1 MCFFL
6 EILFCFV
13 FVSLL
18 CIFGCDPG
26 SMSKHGQEKKYAC
39 AVVPSWRFSF
49 VSCFSSFLIFGCDP
63 GRESGK
69 CLFPPTCQHPQP
81 RLFLN
86 ICQRHSGPESSQSNF
101 FCHITSSY
109 TKILIKSHLHYLDQ
123 ASTSKSQ
130 PNISITTKFQVKI
143 LTKPSFRIL
152 TKIQLHNLSQTSSAK
167 YWPNFSFKISPNY
180 NFKILTKVWTKVKHY
195 YQISASKSAT
205 NCRQHDPHH
214 QQ

>member
-1 MCFFL
+1 MTHAVWVWVWQRKRVCMCMCFFL
-6 EILFCFV
+6 ENLFCFV

-86 ICQRHSGPESSQSNF
+86 ICQRHSGPESCLPKLLFMSYHKFLHKNIDQ
-101 FCHITSSY
+101 ISSS
-109 TKILIKSHLHYLDQ
+109 LSR
-123 ASTSKSQ
+123 
-130 PNISITTKFQVKI
+130 PSI
-143 LTKPSFRIL
+143 
-152 TKIQLHNLSQTSSAK
+152 N
-167 YWPNFSFKISPNY
+167 FKIS
-180 NFKILTKVWTKVKHY
+180 TKH
-195 YQISASKSAT
+195 
-205 NCRQHDPHH
+205 QHFN
-214 QQ
+214 